1 MIQGEAS
8 QAHKCFSKNM
18 KLKTDEI
25 SSVFNFKCLINGDYF
40 RFIVKPNQ
48 LEIAR
53 LATIVSK
60 KNIRDAAKRNYCKRI
75 CRELFRV
82 KQYQLFGFDLVIQVR
97 KGFSKLQFKSVADEF
112 DFLLSKVLLRHLRR
126 SD

>member
-1 MIQGEAS
+1 
-8 QAHKCFSKNM
+8 M

-25 SSVFNFKCLINGDYF
+25 SSVFNFKCLINGEYF
-40 RFIVKPNQ
+40 RFIIKPNQ
-48 LEIAR
+48 LIVAR

-60 KNIRDAAKRNYCKRI
+60 KNIRDAVKRNYCKRV
-75 CRELFRV
+75 CRELFRI
-82 KQYQLFGFDLVIQVR
+82 KQNQLAGFDLVIQVK

-112 DFLLSKVLLRHLRR
+112 DFLLSKVILRHRR